1 MPAGLT
7 VALALLAQAAADPAY
22 GPAAPD
28 PPKAAAASAQAGERE
43 CAQQNHN
50 PDGNSIVICAVRP
63 QGYRLDPDVLEAKR
77 LKKKGDTGRPRSPH
91 ETFADH
97 SCANVGPMGCR
108 GVPAV
113 NLLAVAATAAEI
125 SKRLAE
131 GKEIGSLFETAP
143 NPSEYQLYQEAK
155 REREAKEAA
164 AKAKAVKEAA
174 TAAARQAQPAAAS
187 QQ

>member
-28 PPKAAAASAQAGERE
+28 PPKAAAASEQAGERE

-50 PDGNSIVICAVRP
+50 PDGNSIVICAVKP
-63 QGYRLDPDVLEAKR
+63 QGYRLDPDVLEARR
-77 LKKKGDTGRPRSPH
+77 LKKKGDAGRPRSPH

-108 GVPAV
+108 GAPAV

-143 NPSEYQLYQEAK
+143 SPSEYQLYQEAK
-155 REREAKEAA
+155 REREAREAA
-164 AKAKAVKEAA
+164 AKAKAVKDSA
-174 TAAARQAQPAAAS
+174 TAAARQAQPAAS

>member
-22 GPAAPD
+22 GPAAPN

-43 CAQQNHN
+43 CAQQNHD
-50 PDGNSIVICAVRP
+50 PDGNSIVICAVKP
-63 QGYRLDPDVLEAKR
+63 QGYRLDPDVLAARR
-77 LKKKGDTGRPRSPH
+77 LKKKGDAGRPRSPH

-108 GVPAV
+108 GAPAV

-131 GKEIGSLFETAP
+131 GKEVGSLFETAP
-143 NPSEYQLYQEAK
+143 SPSEYQLYQEAK
-155 REREAKEAA
+155 RQREARAAQAAAAKVKAAAEAKEAP
-164 AKAKAVKEAA
+164 
-174 TAAARQAQPAAAS
+174 QSAQP
-187 QQ
+187 